1 MKTRTN
7 KRQYPM
13 NSPCAALQPH
23 SRTKALGFS
32 LVELVVT
39 MSILAI
45 LAAIAIPSYSTYLL
59 KSHRT
64 DAQTALLDMASM
76 EERYFSTNN
85 TYSSTPSDLGYTGP
99 VSFSIGSGYYQITA
113 ITVVPATPPAG
124 LNNGTP
130 ATYSITAT
138 AIGNQTKDVC
148 STFTVNSFGQQTATG
163 SDPNPNVDCWQR

>member
-1 MKTRTN
+1 MNTRF
-7 KRQYPM
+7 
-13 NSPCAALQPH
+13 SALRRR

-85 TYSSTPSDLGYTGP
+85 TYSANPSDLGYTGP
-99 VSFSIGSGYYQITA
+99 VPFWIGSNYYQITA

-124 LNNGTP
+124 VTNGTP
-130 ATYSITAT
+130 ATYSFTAT

-148 STFTVNSFGQQTATG
+148 STFTVNSAGQQTATG

>member
-1 MKTRTN
+1 
-7 KRQYPM
+7 M

-85 TYSSTPSDLGYTGP
+85 TYSATPSDLGYTGP